1 MGTEID
7 RDRES
12 SDMDAE
18 DRAEAIRESKPNQ
31 NSVGPSDVID
41 FLILSFPIH

>member
-1 MGTEID
+1 MLMSWKEGEMGTEID

-12 SDMDAE
+12 SDIDAE

-31 NSVGPSDVID
+31 NC
-41 FLILSFPIH
+41 H